1 MNFCFVLQFIK
12 DQMPTG
18 TVVVIAAHASV
29 WWSEEESN
37 IKTKIN
43 IQQENTIATP

>member
-1 MNFCFVLQFIK
+1 
-12 DQMPTG
+12 MPTG

-37 IKTKIN
+37 IRKQKSIYNKRTELPLHN
-43 IQQENTIATP
+43 VHTLRYT

>member
-1 MNFCFVLQFIK
+1 
-12 DQMPTG
+12 MPTG

-37 IKTKIN
+37 IKKKSIYNKRTQLPLHN
-43 IQQENTIATP
+43 VHTLRYT